1 MKWGICEFPVEYTEC
16 VQLGMT
22 ETNQGRG
29 LLFQTTLRGDVVE
42 FRGQLCQTLMTGRGG
57 RVPPRHPHQKIEEC
71 RTGLAEWRFQSN
83 GLVDMQTERLVGDRQ
98 TVDKQTVDDTFPWA
112 VLGFRRRGGSKGM
125 GAPGY

>member
-1 MKWGICEFPVEYTEC
+1 MGQVLTLVIHCTLEMKWGICEMPVEYIEC

-57 RVPPRHPHQKIEEC
+57 RVPPRHPHQQIEEC
-71 RTGLAEWRFQSN
+71 RTGLAEWRFQSSD
-83 GLVDMQTERLVGDRQ
+83 LVDMQTDRLVEGRQ
-98 TVDKQTVDDTFPWA
+98 TTLMVRRVDRKSV
-112 VLGFRRRGGSKGM
+112 V
-125 GAPGY
+125 